1 MSAIPYAVLGV
12 FITFMLHGMPLGFIA
27 LIAILG
33 LVGVIVNTSIVMI
46 ATLNEK
52 GANEGF
58 SLATIVDG
66 SVMRFRPVILTT
78 ITTVA
83 GLLPTAY
90 GIGGDL
96 PFIRPMVLA
105 LAWGLVFGTLISLVF
120 IPLIYTLYRGVKT

>member
-1 MSAIPYAVLGV
+1 MAKNCIGLDIGSSAVKVVQVKQTKRGIQ
-12 FITFMLHGMPLGFIA
+12 
-27 LIAILG
+27 
-33 LVGVIVNTSIVMI
+33 LVNFGIEPVPPQS
-46 ATLNEK
+46 
-52 GANEGF
+52 
-58 SLATIVDG
+58 IVDG
-66 SVMRFRPVILTT
+66 SVMRCRPVILTT

-120 IPLIYTLYRGVKT
+120 IPLIYTLYRGVKA